1 MSPCLVGGAV
11 GVYTAFEREIPE
23 LPWKQQQQQQQQQRK
38 RRFSFD
44 PGESKSGERKRDE
57 SPKVRKTT
65 DSLK

>member
-1 MSPCLVGGAV
+1 MSPCLVGGAG
-11 GVYTAFEREIPE
+11 GVYAAFEREIPE
-23 LPWKQQQQQQQQQRK
+23 LPWKQQQQQQQQGK

-44 PGESKSGERKRDE
+44 PGEAKSGERKRDE